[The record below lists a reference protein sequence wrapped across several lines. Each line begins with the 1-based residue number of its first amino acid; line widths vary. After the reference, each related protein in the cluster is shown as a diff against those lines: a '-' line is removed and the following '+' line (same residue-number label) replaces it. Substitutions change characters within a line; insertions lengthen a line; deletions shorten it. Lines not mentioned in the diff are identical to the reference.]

1 MTLPTPT
8 SPKVPAKKPP
18 LTSAEAAGALGGSV
32 LVSIPVAAPADV
44 AGSMAPHEQLLL
56 TIPDVM
62 AQLQLGRST
71 VYDLIRTRRLPS
83 VTIGRSRR
91 VPAAAVRTFVAELAE
106 VAA

>member
-1 MTLPTPT
+1 M
-8 SPKVPAKKPP
+8 
-18 LTSAEAAGALGGSV
+18 
-32 LVSIPVAAPADV
+32 
-44 AGSMAPHEQLLL
+44 L

-71 VYDLIRTRRLPS
+71 VYDLIRARRLPS

-91 VPAAAVRTFVAELAE
+91 VPATAVRAFVAELTE

>member
-1 MTLPTPT
+1 MALSIVA
-8 SPKVPAKKPP
+8 SPKVPAKTPP
-18 LTSAEAAGALGGSV
+18 PTSSEAVGAFGGPV
-32 LVSIPVAAPADV
+32 LVSAPAAAPADPV
-44 AGSMAPHEQLLL
+44 APHEQLLL

>member
-1 MTLPTPT
+1 M
-8 SPKVPAKKPP
+8 
-18 LTSAEAAGALGGSV
+18 
-32 LVSIPVAAPADV
+32 
-44 AGSMAPHEQLLL
+44 L

>member
-1 MTLPTPT
+1 MALSIVAT
-8 SPKVPAKKPP
+8 PKVPAPP
-18 LTSAEAAGALGGSV
+18 SLTSAEAAGSLGSPV
-32 LVSIPVAAPADV
+32 LVSAPAAAPAGAADPT
-44 AGSMAPHEQLLL
+44 APHEHLLL

>member
-1 MTLPTPT
+1 
-8 SPKVPAKKPP
+8 
-18 LTSAEAAGALGGSV
+18 
-32 LVSIPVAAPADV
+32 
-44 AGSMAPHEQLLL
+44 MAPHEQLLL

-71 VYDLIRTRRLPS
+71 VYDLIRTHRLPS

-91 VPAAAVRTFVAELAE
+91 VPAAVVRTFVAELAE